1 MTISAV
7 EKYDGEKW
15 HAVAGAVKPE
25 VRLFIDG
32 DYVDA
37 IEGGRFES
45 VNPTTGEV
53 IAEVAAGTAADV
65 DSAVASALRAYRSG
79 SWARMA
85 PRERM
90 EVLYRLAELIDESVS
105 GWVAFEDS
113 LRVTPAAVR
122 ILGEYEGEPFG
133 CVFVGAALR

>member
-15 HAVAGAVKPE
+15 RAVAGAVKPE

-37 IEGGRFES
+37 IEGGRFET

-53 IAEVAAGTAADV
+53 IAEVAAGTALTKRT
-65 DSAVASALRAYRSG
+65 AVGIMMMSLRA
-79 SWARMA
+79 AR
-85 PRERM
+85 
-90 EVLYRLAELIDESVS
+90 I
-105 GWVAFEDS
+105 
-113 LRVTPAAVR
+113 
-122 ILGEYEGEPFG
+122 
-133 CVFVGAALR
+133 